1 MLQNSNPQ
9 DYEIDFSESLAALW
23 AHKIFITLFV
33 SFGLFLAGHKVITT
47 EKKFTARSVFQIP
60 ENSGSSFNLAKELGS
75 LASFSGSWF
84 HEK

>member
-33 SFGLFLAGHKVITT
+33 SFGLFLAGI
-47 EKKFTARSVFQIP
+47 R
-60 ENSGSSFNLAKELGS
+60 
-75 LASFSGSWF
+75 
-84 HEK
+84 